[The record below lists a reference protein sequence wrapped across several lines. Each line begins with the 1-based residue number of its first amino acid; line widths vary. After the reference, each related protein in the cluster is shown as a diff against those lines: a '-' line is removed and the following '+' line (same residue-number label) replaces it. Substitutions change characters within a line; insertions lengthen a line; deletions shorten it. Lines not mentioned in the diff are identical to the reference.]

1 MTKGIQ
7 TKNILIAS
15 GIYPPAIG
23 GPAEYAKNLE
33 DVWRAAGH
41 NVVVKYFSFENR
53 LPTGLR
59 HVYFLLKS
67 LPSIFRADYILVLDT
82 FSVALPIAIGC
93 LFLGKK
99 FVIRTGGDFLWE
111 SYVERTG
118 KKVLFKDFYNEIN
131 NFTKKESVIFR
142 LTNWV
147 VSRAYKIVFSTN
159 WQKDIW
165 SKPYNID
172 SKKTV
177 IIENYYGPHFKDSK
191 FQSKIFIGATRP
203 LVWKN
208 LDILAQSFQTN
219 NVQGENLTLVTKTQ
233 RRDEYIK
240 NLSDSY
246 AVILVSLGD
255 ISPNMILDAIRANK
269 PFIVTREIGIYERI
283 NDIALFVDP
292 LDIKDIESKVIWL
305 CNPLNYEAQ
314 KNKVA
319 NFSFTHS
326 WEDIASEFLTI

>member
-1 MTKGIQ
+1 MTKGKQ
-7 TKNILIAS
+7 AKNILIAT

-23 GPAEYAKNLE
+23 GPSEYAKNLE
-33 DVWRAAGH
+33 DAWRLGGY
-41 NVVVKYFSFENR
+41 NVTVKYFSFEYR

-59 HVYFLLKS
+59 HIYFLLKS
-67 LPSIFRADYILVLDT
+67 LPSIYRADYILALDT
-82 FSVALPIAIGC
+82 FSVALPVAIGC
-93 LFLGKK
+93 LLLGKK

-118 KKVLFKDFYNEIN
+118 KKVLFRDFYNEIE
-131 NFTKKESVIFR
+131 NFTKKESIIFK
-142 LTNWV
+142 LTRWI
-147 VSRAYKIVFSTN
+147 VSRASKVVFSTN
-159 WQKDIW
+159 WQRDIW
-165 SKPYNID
+165 SKPYDIQ
-172 SKKTV
+172 STKTV
-177 IIENYYGPHFKDSK
+177 LIENYYGPHFNEVK
-191 FQSKIFIGATRP
+191 FSSKIFIGATRP

-208 LDILAQSFQTN
+208 LDILEESFQTPK
-219 NVQGENLTLVTKTQ
+219 VLGEKVTLVTKTSP
-233 RRDEYIK
+233 RTEYLRK
-240 NLSDSY
+240 LQESY

-269 PFIVTREIGIYERI
+269 PFIVTKEIGIYERI
-283 NDIALFVDP
+283 KDVALFVDP
-292 LDIKDIESKVIWL
+292 LDIKDIESKIIWL